1 MYNDKLWLW
10 KRKRKLSGSAAAAFS
25 EDKEEDEGI
34 EDDEESGVDWLVAA
48 KRRRAV
54 LLEDSRAK
62 SKRLQEEGSLL
73 AENERYWE
81 AIKYW
86 DEAIELTPGS
96 APLHEMKS
104 QVGDNLSCTMFLPL
118 IPRQSKNNN
127 AKQWS
132 IYSQNQP
139 NDCSYAHSYRTDKI

>member
-1 MYNDKLWLW
+1 MTSFGW
-10 KRKRKLSGSAAAAFS
+10 KRKRNLSGNVASLFS
-25 EDKEEDEGI
+25 EEKEEDEEGNG
-34 EDDEESGVDWLVAA
+34 ENGGEPGVDWLVAA

-86 DEAIELTPGS
+86 NEAIELTPGS
-96 APLHEMKS
+96 APLHEMKA
-104 QVGDNLSCTMFLPL
+104 QVGGIT
-118 IPRQSKNNN
+118 IV
-127 AKQWS
+127 
-132 IYSQNQP
+132 
-139 NDCSYAHSYRTDKI
+139 